1 MFLAGCLLCRAPFCC
16 DVLSVFAR
24 TDECLFLGAWQAQAA
39 AGGNRAP
46 SMTRKLL
53 AFLLFLVLPVLA
65 EVVLV
70 HDVQSGDSVRLS
82 NGERVRL
89 FGLDAPELT
98 QPYGKEAR
106 EWLARRVEGM
116 KVKLE
121 TQGRDRYGRQLVVL
135 VVNHRKVNQEMVA
148 AGYAWWDSQEFPGE
162 VDLERLQREAQQE
175 KRGLWADPSPV
186 PPWVFREQNQGK

>member
-1 MFLAGCLLCRAPFCC
+1 VKARLL
-16 DVLSVFAR
+16 
-24 TDECLFLGAWQAQAA
+24 
-39 AGGNRAP
+39 
-46 SMTRKLL
+46 LL
-53 AFLLFLVLPVLA
+53 LLFALPVLA

-89 FGLDAPELT
+89 FGVDAPELT

-121 TQGRDRYGRQLVVL
+121 TQGRDTFGRQLVVL
-135 VVNHRKVNQEMVA
+135 VVNHRRINQELVG
-148 AGYAWWDSQEFPGE
+148 AGLAWWDSQEFPGE

-186 PPWVFREQNQGK
+186 PPWEFRDANRGK